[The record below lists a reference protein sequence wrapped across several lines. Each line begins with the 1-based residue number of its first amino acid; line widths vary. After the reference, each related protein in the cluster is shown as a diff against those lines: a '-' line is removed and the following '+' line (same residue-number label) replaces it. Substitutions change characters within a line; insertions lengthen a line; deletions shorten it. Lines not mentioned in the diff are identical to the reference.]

1 MNAAATRLK
10 ETAPTVSRKI
20 DELERT
26 LNARLLYRSP
36 RGVSLTDAGRKAL
49 RYAEIMSDAADGLRS
64 DVLDHDL
71 PAEGPV
77 TLCAGDGLAA
87 HWIAPHLPD
96 FHLQNPK
103 IELRLVTTDRPDTD
117 LLDDKAD
124 IAIQF
129 QEPGGRQDIVSKR
142 LGILH
147 YIFWASPEYLRTF
160 GNPTSIFDAHEH
172 RCIIHSG
179 YVNQVE
185 QWAPKAQHFKDLID
199 FALVTNSGSVMLEVC
214 ANGGGIALMP
224 TYVWDLKKN
233 LVPLNL
239 PEVAP
244 IRFWLTYPERG
255 KHMGTDKLIDQELPQ
270 WTKSVRRHAY
280 FAQSIETEEMADAEL
295 DVQLNIIDALS
306 RKPASSPLDMLLKL
320 KLWES
325 YVSPDGDLE
334 NMPPESELIRS
345 VIGDLEAFVDT
356 AGASMASYGAAKWA
370 KVS

>member
-1 MNAAATRLK
+1 MFENLDWDKLKVFSVVAELGSMNAAASRLK

-36 RGVSLTDAGRKAL
+36 RGVSLTEAGKKAL

-77 TLCAGDGLAA
+77 TVCTGDGLAT
-87 HWIAPHLPD
+87 HWLAPHLPE

-103 IELRLVTTDRPDTD
+103 IELRLVTTDQPDAD
-117 LLDDKAD
+117 LLNEKSD

-129 QEPGGRQDIVSKR
+129 SEPLRQEIVAKK

-147 YIFWASPEYLRTF
+147 YAFFAAPDYIDKF
-160 GNPTSIFDAHEH
+160 GHPTSLFDMHNH

-179 YVNQVE
+179 YVNQME
-185 QWAPKAQHFKDLID
+185 RWAPKAKQFRDLID

-214 ANGGGIALMP
+214 ANGGGIALLP
-224 TYVWDLKKN
+224 TYVHSLNKN
-233 LVPLNL
+233 IVPLSL

-244 IRFWLTYPERG
+244 IRFWLTYPER
-255 KHMGTDKLIDQELPQ
+255 
-270 WTKSVRRHAY
+270 VRRLARAQIVIDWLRSLFNQRFSPWFRPNFIHPLSVDHQLPELREADEPA
-280 FAQSIETEEMADAEL
+280 FAPAPDA
-295 DVQLNIIDALS
+295 
-306 RKPASSPLDMLLKL
+306 
-320 KLWES
+320 
-325 YVSPDGDLE
+325 
-334 NMPPESELIRS
+334 
-345 VIGDLEAFVDT
+345 
-356 AGASMASYGAAKWA
+356 
-370 KVS
+370 

>member
-1 MNAAATRLK
+1 MFENLDWDKLKVFIVVAELGSMNAAATRLK

-20 DELERT
+20 DDLERT

-36 RGVSLTDAGRKAL
+36 RGVTLTEAGRKAL

-117 LLDDKAD
+117 ILNDKAD
-124 IAIQF
+124 IAVQF

-147 YIFWASPEYLRTF
+147 YIFWASPDYVRTF
-160 GNPTSIFDAHEH
+160 GHPTSVFDLHEH

-179 YVNQVE
+179 YVNQME
-185 QWAPKAQHFKDLID
+185 RWAPKAKQFRDLID

-224 TYVWDLKKN
+224 TYVNDLGKN

-244 IRFWLTYPERG
+244 IKFWLTYPER
-255 KHMGTDKLIDQELPQ
+255 
-270 WTKSVRRHAY
+270 VRRLPR
-280 FAQSIETEEMADAEL
+280 AQIVIDWLRGLFNPRTTPWFKPNFIHPLSLDPAQPPVLTDVKELAVPPAE
-295 DVQLNIIDALS
+295 
-306 RKPASSPLDMLLKL
+306 
-320 KLWES
+320 
-325 YVSPDGDLE
+325 
-334 NMPPESELIRS
+334 
-345 VIGDLEAFVDT
+345 
-356 AGASMASYGAAKWA
+356 
-370 KVS
+370 

>member
-1 MNAAATRLK
+1 MFENLDWDKLKVFIVVAELGSMNAAATRLK

-36 RGVSLTDAGRKAL
+36 RGVSLTEAGRKAL

-103 IELRLVTTDRPDTD
+103 IELRLVTTDRPDND

-124 IAIQF
+124 ISIQF
-129 QEPGGRQDIVSKR
+129 QEPGGRQDLVSKR

-147 YIFWASPEYLRTF
+147 YIFWASPEYIRTF
-160 GNPTSIFDAHEH
+160 GHPTSVFDMHEH

-179 YVNQVE
+179 YVNQME
-185 QWAPKAQHFKDLID
+185 RWAPKAQQFRELID

-224 TYVWDLKKN
+224 TYVADLKKN

-244 IRFWLTYPERG
+244 IRFWLAYPER
-255 KHMGTDKLIDQELPQ
+255 
-270 WTKSVRRHAY
+270 VRRLAR
-280 FAQSIETEEMADAEL
+280 AQIVIDWLRGLFNQRTTPWFKSNFVHPRTMEGDSTPTVSIATDL
-295 DVQLNIIDALS
+295 T
-306 RKPASSPLDMLLKL
+306 SPP
-320 KLWES
+320 
-325 YVSPDGDLE
+325 VG
-334 NMPPESELIRS
+334 
-345 VIGDLEAFVDT
+345 
-356 AGASMASYGAAKWA
+356 
-370 KVS
+370 

>member
-1 MNAAATRLK
+1 MFENLDWDKLKVFIVVAELGSMNAAATRLK

-36 RGVSLTDAGRKAL
+36 RGVSLTEAGRKAL

-103 IELRLVTTDRPDTD
+103 IELRLVTTDRPDND

-147 YIFWASPEYLRTF
+147 YIFWASPDYIRTF
-160 GNPTSIFDAHEH
+160 GHPTSVFDLHEH

-185 QWAPKAQHFKDLID
+185 RWAPKAKQFRDLID

-224 TYVWDLKKN
+224 TYVADLRKN

-244 IRFWLTYPERG
+244 IRFWLTYPERARRLARAQIVIDWLRG
-255 KHMGTDKLIDQELPQ
+255 LFNQRMNPWFKPNFVHPRTMESDQTPTVSVTTDLTSTP
-270 WTKSVRRHAY
+270 V
-280 FAQSIETEEMADAEL
+280 
-295 DVQLNIIDALS
+295 
-306 RKPASSPLDMLLKL
+306 
-320 KLWES
+320 
-325 YVSPDGDLE
+325 G
-334 NMPPESELIRS
+334 
-345 VIGDLEAFVDT
+345 
-356 AGASMASYGAAKWA
+356 
-370 KVS
+370 

>member
-1 MNAAATRLK
+1 MFENLDWDKLKVFIVVAELGSMNAAASRIK

-36 RGVSLTDAGRKAL
+36 RGVTLTEAGRKAL
-49 RYAEIMSDAADGLRS
+49 RYAEIMSDAAEGLRS

-77 TLCAGDGLAA
+77 TLCTGDGLAS

-117 LLDDKAD
+117 LLNEKAD

-129 QEPGGRQDIVSKR
+129 QEPGRQDIVSKR

-147 YIFWASPEYLRTF
+147 YIFWASPDYIRTF
-160 GNPTSIFDAHEH
+160 GSPTSLFDLHEH

-179 YVNQVE
+179 YVNQME
-185 QWAPKAQHFKDLID
+185 RWAPKAKQFRDLID

-214 ANGGGIALMP
+214 ANGGGIAMMP
-224 TYVWDLKKN
+224 TYVHDLGKN
-233 LVPLNL
+233 VVPLSL

-244 IRFWLTYPERG
+244 IRFWLTYPER
-255 KHMGTDKLIDQELPQ
+255 
-270 WTKSVRRHAY
+270 VRRLAR
-280 FAQSIETEEMADAEL
+280 AQIVIDWLRGLFNQRKTAWFKPNFVHPL
-295 DVQLNIIDALS
+295 RLNTDSTPVLTDI
-306 RKPASSPLDMLLKL
+306 
-320 KLWES
+320 
-325 YVSPDGDLE
+325 
-334 NMPPESELIRS
+334 SEL
-345 VIGDLEAFVDT
+345 
-356 AGASMASYGAAKWA
+356 AAPPA
-370 KVS
+370 E

>member
-1 MNAAATRLK
+1 MYENLDWDKLKVFIVVAELGSMNAAANRLK

-36 RGVSLTDAGRKAL
+36 RGVTLTEAGRKTL

-77 TLCAGDGLAA
+77 TLCTGDGLAA
-87 HWIAPHLPD
+87 HWIAPHLPE

-103 IELRLVTTDRPDTD
+103 IELRLETTDRPDAD
-117 LLDDKAD
+117 LLNEKAD

-129 QEPGGRQDIVSKR
+129 QEPVRQDIISKR

-147 YIFWASPEYLRTF
+147 YVFFASPEYVRTF
-160 GNPTSIFDAHEH
+160 GHPTSLFDLYEH

-179 YVNQVE
+179 YVNQME
-185 QWAPKAQHFKDLID
+185 GWAPKAKHLRDLID
-199 FALVTNSGSVMLEVC
+199 FALVTNSGAVMLEVC

-224 TYVWDLKKN
+224 TYVHDLGKD

-244 IRFWLTYPERG
+244 IRFWLTYSERSRRLARAQIVIDWLRGLFNQRKTPWFKPNFVHPSAFEAEQSVKPEPAG
-255 KHMGTDKLIDQELPQ
+255 QDSA
-270 WTKSVRRHAY
+270 TKV
-280 FAQSIETEEMADAEL
+280 
-295 DVQLNIIDALS
+295 V
-306 RKPASSPLDMLLKL
+306 
-320 KLWES
+320 
-325 YVSPDGDLE
+325 
-334 NMPPESELIRS
+334 
-345 VIGDLEAFVDT
+345 
-356 AGASMASYGAAKWA
+356 
-370 KVS
+370 

>member
-1 MNAAATRLK
+1 MFENLDWDKLKVFIVVAELGSMNAAATRLK

-36 RGVSLTDAGRKAL
+36 RGVTLTEAGRKAL

-103 IELRLVTTDRPDTD
+103 IELRLVTTDRPDND

-147 YIFWASPEYLRTF
+147 YIFWASPEYVRTF
-160 GNPTSIFDAHEH
+160 GHPTSVFDLHEH

-179 YVNQVE
+179 YVNQME
-185 QWAPKAQHFKDLID
+185 RWAPKAKQFRDLID

-224 TYVWDLKKN
+224 TYVADLGKD
-233 LVPLNL
+233 LVPLGL

-244 IRFWLTYPERG
+244 IRFWLTYPQR
-255 KHMGTDKLIDQELPQ
+255 
-270 WTKSVRRHAY
+270 VRRLAR
-280 FAQSIETEEMADAEL
+280 AQIVIDWLRGLFNQRMTPWFKPNFVHPHSLGGETT
-295 DVQLNIIDALS
+295 
-306 RKPASSPLDMLLKL
+306 KPASPATQLSA
-320 KLWES
+320 
-325 YVSPDGDLE
+325 
-334 NMPPESELIRS
+334 PPM
-345 VIGDLEAFVDT
+345 V
-356 AGASMASYGAAKWA
+356 
-370 KVS
+370 